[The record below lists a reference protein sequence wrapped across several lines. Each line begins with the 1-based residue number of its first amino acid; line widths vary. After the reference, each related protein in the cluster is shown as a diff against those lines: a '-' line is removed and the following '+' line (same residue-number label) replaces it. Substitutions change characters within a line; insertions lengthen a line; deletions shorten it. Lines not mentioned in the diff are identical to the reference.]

1 MGPAWGSALTAW
13 SLDLLRILGLP
24 LSLPVPHLRS
34 VSVSLSQKE
43 ISIKKNPPVMS
54 GIHFVSEVSTLG
66 NMLPPGSPG
75 LQGPGVHTRL
85 SRRGPAPGSPVP
97 PPCFAFPLKMGAGLA
112 FSANSPN
119 EPSGPLRRP
128 TPETRQSPRPLP
140 PCGRLARS
148 CRPLTWSPG

>member
-1 MGPAWGSALTAW
+1 MGSGPVWGSALTAR
-13 SLDLLRILGLP
+13 SLDLLP
-24 LSLPVPHLRS
+24 LSLLVPHLHS

-43 ISIKKNPPVMS
+43 ISIKKNTPVMR
-54 GIHFVSEVSTLG
+54 GIHFVSEVSALG
-66 NMLPPGSPG
+66 NMPPGSPG
-75 LQGPGVHTRL
+75 LQGPGVPTRL
-85 SRRGPAPGSPVP
+85 SRRGPAPGSHVP

-128 TPETRQSPRPLP
+128 TPETLQSPRPLP

-148 CRPLTWSPG
+148 CRPLTRSPG